1 MTMANEF
8 GEDQRLEAEPSR
20 LTARDPGP
28 RAGGALAQHVDVGP
42 GGVSVHGDRHAS
54 ARRSSDDHHE
64 VVREHHHHDDHHDD
78 HHGGERRTTVIER
91 H

>member
-1 MTMANEF
+1 MKRNLLAYAAAATLA
-8 GEDQRLEAEPSR
+8 
-20 LTARDPGP
+20 LTPVA
-28 RAGGALAQHVDVGP
+28 ALAQHVDVGP
-42 GGVSVHGDRHAS
+42 GGVAVHGDGHGERHHDHH
-54 ARRSSDDHHE
+54 DDHHE